1 MTNILNACNTMSME
15 QLVLKSKEG
24 SSYEIEI
31 KSVSREDLNYLFC
44 LFNYGKV
51 QYNLDNKTWI
61 VSEQIYNE
69 LENKFSVD
77 SYFNLGSCMKLQP
90 YDYQKEVANFILH
103 NKKALTVLPCGAGK
117 TVIVICSYLEAL
129 HKNVI
134 NGPGLIIVKAS
145 LKYQWQQEVG
155 KFSDL
160 KATVIKT
167 YSELTSNITNR
178 IKTRESKKE
187 KTKELKEEIK
197 QLKKERSQLFKN
209 QFKGYDLYICNYET
223 LLDKEVSKE
232 LLAMNLEFVAADEI
246 QYAKSDTS
254 KRNKALAK
262 FGDAKM
268 TIGATATPVQNN
280 PLDIYGLFKFI
291 QPELFPKKTNF
302 SSLYLKYG
310 GYGRVISA
318 KNTKQLHGKIKPYMI
333 TKKKEEVAKQ
343 LPQLVVNQLYCEFEP
358 EQLEMSNKLLDEL
371 AEMKRKLE
379 ALDKTLSPAEALH
392 NEERIKLDA
401 GIMAR
406 QAFAQELANSELLL
420 SESESK
426 MAKQYVTGCKENHKL
441 DLLMNLVEEIIES
454 GEKVC
459 IFSKFRRMQ
468 DVITNRVREMKSIK
482 DIGIA
487 YVNGGISGQDR
498 YNEVYNKFKDM
509 DNYKILLCSDSG
521 AEGLNLNACK
531 YLIEYEAADS
541 YAIQTQRHGRLER
554 ADSIHDTVFVYQLI
568 VKDSY
573 DEIGQKIINKKR
585 KYDAEIVK
593 GMY

>member
-1 MTNILNACNTMSME
+1 MTNTLNVCNTIDMK
-15 QLVLKSKEG
+15 QLVLKSKQG

-31 KSVSREDLNYLFC
+31 NSVSKEDLNYLFC
-44 LFNYGKV
+44 LFNSGKV
-51 QYNLDNKTWI
+51 QYNLNNKTWI
-61 VSEQIYNE
+61 VSESIYQE

-90 YDYQKEVANFILH
+90 YDYQKEIANFILH
-103 NKKALTVLPCGAGK
+103 NKKALVVAPCGAGK
-117 TVIVICSYLEAL
+117 TPVVICSYLEAL

-134 NGPGLIIVKAS
+134 NGPGLIVVKAS
-145 LKYQWQQEVG
+145 LKYQWKQEVS

-160 KATVIKT
+160 KATVIQT

-209 QFKGYDLYICNYET
+209 QFKDYDLYICNYET

-246 QYAKSDTS
+246 QYAKSNTS

-262 FGDAKM
+262 FGNAKM

-280 PLDIYGLFKFI
+280 PEDIYGLFKFI
-291 QPELFPKKTNF
+291 QPELFPKKSDF
-302 SSLYLKYG
+302 SSLYLKYS
-310 GYGRVISA
+310 GYGRVIGA
-318 KNTKQLHGKIKPYMI
+318 KNTRQLHTKIKPYMI
-333 TKKKEEVAKQ
+333 IKDKKDVAKQ

-358 EQLEMSNKLLDEL
+358 EQLETSNKLLDEL
-371 AEMKRKLE
+371 SELKRKLE
-379 ALDKTLSPAEALH
+379 ALDKTLSPVEALY
-392 NEERIKLDA
+392 NEERAKLDA

-420 SESESK
+420 SESESE
-426 MAKQYVTGCKENHKL
+426 MAKQYITGCKENHKL

-482 DIGIA
+482 DVGIA

-498 YNEVYNKFKDM
+498 YNEVYNKFQGM

-521 AEGLNLNACK
+521 AEGLNLRACK

-593 GMY
+593 GIY

>member
-1 MTNILNACNTMSME
+1 MTNILNACNTISME

-31 KSVSREDLNYLFC
+31 KSVSSEDLNYLFC
-44 LFNYGKV
+44 LFNSGKV

-262 FGDAKM
+262 FSDAKM

-310 GYGRVISA
+310 GYGRVIGA
-318 KNTKQLHGKIKPYMI
+318 KNTRQLHGKIKPYMI

-371 AEMKRKLE
+371 SELKRKLE
-379 ALDKTLSPAEALH
+379 ALDKILSPAEALH

-420 SESESK
+420 SESESE
-426 MAKQYVTGCKENHKL
+426 MAKQYITGCKENHKL

-498 YNEVYNKFKDM
+498 YNEVYNKFKNM

>member
-1 MTNILNACNTMSME
+1 MTNILNVCNTMCME

-31 KSVSREDLNYLFC
+31 NSVSKEDLNYLFC
-44 LFNYGKV
+44 LFNSGKI

-69 LENKFSVD
+69 LENKFSID

-90 YDYQKEVANFILH
+90 YDYQKEIAYFILH
-103 NKKALTVLPCGAGK
+103 NKKALVVAPCGSGK
-117 TVIVICSYLEAL
+117 SPVIICSYLEAL
-129 HKNVI
+129 HKNII
-134 NGPGLIIVKAS
+134 NGPGLIVVKAS
-145 LKYQWQQEVG
+145 LKYQWKQEVS

-160 KATVIKT
+160 KATVIQT

-178 IKTRESKKE
+178 IKVRESKKE

-209 QFKGYDLYICNYET
+209 QFKNYDLYICNYET
-223 LLDKEVSKE
+223 LLDTEVSKE
-232 LLAMNLEFVAADEI
+232 LLAMNLEFIAADEI

-262 FGDAKM
+262 FGNAKM
-268 TIGATATPVQNN
+268 TIVATATPVQNN

-310 GYGRVISA
+310 GYGRVIGA
-318 KNTKQLHGKIKPYMI
+318 KNTRQLHDKIKPYMI

-343 LPQLVVNQLYCEFEP
+343 LPQLVVNQLYCEFEL

-379 ALDKTLSPAEALH
+379 ALDKRLSPAEALH
-392 NEERIKLDA
+392 NEERAKLDA

-420 SESESK
+420 SESESE
-426 MAKQYVTGCKENHKL
+426 MAKQYITGCKKNHKL

-454 GEKVC
+454 GEKV
-459 IFSKFRRMQ
+459 IVFSKYKRMQ
-468 DVITNRVREMKSIK
+468 DVITNRIKELKSLK
-482 DIGIA
+482 DVKIA
-487 YVNGGISGQDR
+487 YVNGSISGDDR
-498 YNEVYNKFKDM
+498 YNEVYTKFR
-509 DNYKILLCSDSG
+509 DNNAYKILLCSDAG
-521 AEGLNLNACK
+521 AEGLNASRCK

-593 GMY
+593 GMC

>member
-1 MTNILNACNTMSME
+1 MTNISNVCNTIDMK

-31 KSVSREDLNYLFC
+31 NSVSKEDLNYLFC
-44 LFNYGKV
+44 LFNSGKV

-61 VSEQIYNE
+61 VSKSIYQE
-69 LENKFSVD
+69 LENKFSID

-90 YDYQKEVANFILH
+90 YDYQKEIANFILH
-103 NKKALTVLPCGAGK
+103 NKKALVVAPCGSGK
-117 TVIVICSYLEAL
+117 SPVIICSYLEAL
-129 HKNVI
+129 HKNII
-134 NGPGLIIVKAS
+134 NSSGLIVVKAS
-145 LKYQWQQEVG
+145 LKYQWKQEVS

-160 KATVIKT
+160 KATVIQT

-178 IKTRESKKE
+178 IKTREAKKE
-187 KTKELKEEIK
+187 KTKELKE
-197 QLKKERSQLFKN
+197 ERSQLFKN

-232 LLAMNLEFVAADEI
+232 LLTMNLEFVAADEI

-310 GYGRVISA
+310 GYGRVIGA

-333 TKKKEEVAKQ
+333 IKKKEEVAKQ

-371 AEMKRKLE
+371 SELKRKLE
-379 ALDKTLSPAEALH
+379 ALDKRLSPAEVLH
-392 NEERIKLDA
+392 NEERAKLDA

-420 SESESK
+420 SESESE
-426 MAKQYVTGCKENHKL
+426 MAKQYITGCKENHKL

-498 YNEVYNKFKDM
+498 YNEVYNKFKNM

-593 GMY
+593 GIY